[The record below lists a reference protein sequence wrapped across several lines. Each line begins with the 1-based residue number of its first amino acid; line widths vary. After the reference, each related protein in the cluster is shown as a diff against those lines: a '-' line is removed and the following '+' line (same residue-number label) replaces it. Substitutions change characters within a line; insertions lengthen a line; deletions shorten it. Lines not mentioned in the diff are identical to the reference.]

1 MAMDKNKKIKITFLG
16 TGTSTGVPMITSK
29 NPVRFS
35 EDIRDKRL
43 RSSVLVSYGED
54 NYVVDCGPDF
64 RQQMLR
70 ADVEAIKGIFFTHEH
85 ADHIAGLDDVR
96 PYYYRM
102 GDVPIYSCERVLNS
116 LKRRYEYIF
125 TTKNR
130 YPSAPAV
137 APTIIS
143 ENDVLNFEGLTITPI
158 KVMHGDLPILG
169 YRFNNIA
176 YLTDVKTIPEAEKE
190 KLKNLEVLVITAL
203 RKELHNTH
211 LNIEEALQLVEELK
225 PKKTYFSHISELLG
239 FHAEVEKELPE
250 NVFLAYDE
258 LVVEVD

>member
-1 MAMDKNKKIKITFLG
+1 MSKKKQLKITFLG

-35 EDIRDKRL
+35 EDSRDKRL
-43 RSSVLVSYGED
+43 RSSILVSYGED

-70 ADVEAIKGIFFTHEH
+70 ANVETIKGIFFTHEH

-102 GDVPIYSCERVLNS
+102 GDVPIFSSERVLKS
-116 LKRRYEYIF
+116 LQRRYEYIF
-125 TTKNR
+125 ATENR

-137 APTIIS
+137 SPKVIS
-143 ENDVLNFEGLTITPI
+143 EKDILEFDGVKITPVG
-158 KVMHGDLPILG
+158 VMHGDLPILG

-176 YLTDVKTIPEAEKE
+176 YLTDVKTIPEAEKQ
-190 KLKNLEVLVITAL
+190 KLQNLEVLIITAL
-203 RKELHNTH
+203 RKEPHSTH
-211 LNIEEALQLVEELK
+211 LNIDEALAIVAELK
-225 PKKTYFSHISELLG
+225 PKRAYFSHISELLG
-239 FHAEVEKELPE
+239 FHADVEKELPD

-258 LVVEVD
+258 LVVEV

>member
-1 MAMDKNKKIKITFLG
+1 MNKKKQLKITFLG

-35 EDIRDKRL
+35 EDKRDKRL
-43 RSSVLVSYGED
+43 RSSVLVSLGDD

-70 ADVEAIKGIFFTHEH
+70 ANVDDIKGIFFTHEH
-85 ADHIAGLDDVR
+85 ADHIAGFDDIR

-102 GDVPIYSCERVLNS
+102 GDVPIYSDARVLKS

-125 TTKNR
+125 ATENR
-130 YPSAPAV
+130 YPSAPGV
-137 APTIIS
+137 APTVIS
-143 ENDVLNFEGLTITPI
+143 ENDVLKFDDVTITPI

-176 YLTDVKTIPEAEKE
+176 YLTDVKTIPEDEKE
-190 KLKNLEVLVITAL
+190 KLKNLDVLVITAL
-203 RKELHNTH
+203 RRESHFTH
-211 LNIEEALQLVEELK
+211 LNIDEALEMVKELQ
-225 PKKTYFSHISELLG
+225 PKKAYFSHISELLG
-239 FHAEVEKELPE
+239 FHADVEKELPK